1 MAGSDNPYAN
11 NPPPPTDGTYGS
23 YSAYGGAGTTTQP
36 ETAYT
41 GDGKATTGGEA
52 ASYYGTSANPSNNYT
67 TSNSY
72 TSPSSAPLES
82 HSYEYEQAAAAGNG
96 PAAPPPAYGSNPSGQ
111 GFAPPAGP
119 PPGQSYAPPSGP
131 PPKS

>member
-1 MAGSDNPYAN
+1 MQQSDNPYAN

-23 YSAYGGAGTTTQP
+23 YSQYGGAGPTAP

-41 GDGKATTGGEA
+41 GDGKATSGGEA
-52 ASYYGTSANPSNNYT
+52 ASYYGSAANPSNNYT
-67 TSNSY
+67 STNSY
-72 TSPSSAPLES
+72 SSPSGNNGLEA
-82 HSYEYEQAAAAGNG
+82 HSYEYEQAAANG
-96 PAAPPPAYGSNPSGQ
+96 QAPAAPPPAYGTNSGQ

-131 PPKS
+131 PLKA